1 MKAYLVK
8 ITATTRIVV
17 DSDENPNNNDDLFR
31 KCAQAARDKMIAYG
45 IEDYLCD
52 ENAEIT
58 EDTEMPYDE
67 DYDENGKYAVNA

>member
-17 DSDENPNNNDDLFR
+17 NSDENPNNNDDLFR
-31 KCAQAARDKMIAYG
+31 KCVKHAVGKMVAYG

-58 EDTEMPYDE
+58 EDTEVPYDE